1 MPLPYIKSSALHLT
15 VPNTLN
21 DADNSS
27 PDNTAYL
34 ADNVVVVDCDD
45 EQVAHDNRE
54 EAPHSRPTQ
63 QHKNPTRQHKL
74 IGAF

>member
-34 ADNVVVVDCDD
+34 DDNVVVVDCDD
-45 EQVAHDNRE
+45 EQVAHDSLE
-54 EAPHSRPTQ
+54 EAPRSRPTQ
-63 QHKNPTRQHKL
+63 QNKKPTRKHKL